1 MSGDARILIETS
13 PGQSRALHLVDG
25 QVVEA
30 WHDFHHDPD
39 LTGRVYRVRTDRV
52 FPAQNRATATLED
65 GTAISAY
72 DPSRQAESRRDCNRH
87 PCGRPARG

>member
-13 PGQSRALHLVDG
+13 PGQTRALYLVDG

-39 LTGRVYRVRTDRV
+39 LTGRVYRARTDRV
-52 FPAQNRATATLED
+52 FPAQNLSLIH
-65 GTAISAY
+65 ISE
-72 DPSRQAESRRDCNRH
+72 PT
-87 PCGRPARG
+87 RPY

>member
-1 MSGDARILIETS
+1 MSGDARILIEAS

-39 LTGRVYRVRTDRV
+39 PVSYTHLTLPTILRV
-52 FPAQNRATATLED
+52 
-65 GTAISAY
+65 
-72 DPSRQAESRRDCNRH
+72 
-87 PCGRPARG
+87 